1 MGEKKKDEEKNKKTS
16 KKVNKDKDAENKKA
30 KSDSK
35 AMLKPTKLCSP
46 SDFPYH
52 NRELSWMD
60 FNSRVLEEAFEKE
73 NPVLERV
80 KFLAITESNLD
91 EFFMVRVAGVMDRM
105 HSKPNDKD
113 ASGMTPVQQFAKLTE
128 KIHQFVKKQYSC
140 LHRSIIPALKK
151 CKLKFLKIKELN
163 KSQKQIIDE
172 YFDKFIFPVLTPLAV
187 DTSRPFPLLANKSLN
202 IAVRLL
208 KEGEDIFAVVQVPSI
223 LPRFME
229 VPSDSGKAFV
239 MLEDIIISRLS
250 ELFELYEIQAYCPF
264 RITRDSDLDIDED
277 ADDLLVEIEHSLKKR
292 QRGDPVR
299 LEIISKCDEALKK
312 FLVDMLDVSDEII
325 YEVSGPIDLTFL
337 SKFAGIDAPAELKF
351 KPIVP
356 VNPPADFFG
365 YDDIFE
371 AIREKDRMV
380 HHPYESFESVIKFIN
395 QAAKDKDVLAI
406 KQTLYRVSGNSPIIA
421 ALIKAAENGKQVT
434 VLVELKARFDEEN
447 NIGWAKK
454 LEKAGCHVIYGLAGL
469 KTHCKI
475 VLVVRREEDGIRRY
489 LHMGTGNYND
499 ITARFYTDIGMFTCD
514 EKFGEDASSLFNVI
528 TGYSTPPVYHKMKVA
543 PTGLRS
549 FFEEMIK
556 NETKNAKNGLPS
568 GITAKVNSLV
578 DPTIIKLLYQASQ
591 AGVKITLIVRGICCL
606 VPNVKGISENIE
618 VRSIVGQLLEHSRIF
633 IFENAGEPK
642 IYMGSADWMQR
653 NLDKR
658 VELVFPI
665 EDPAL
670 IERSFDIIETLKKDV
685 LNTRIQQ
692 SDTTYEL
699 LDRRGKKPH
708 NSQREFSDAAK
719 KALSSKKTIVKEE
732 KQFIPLTGENFKKN
746 FDESL

>member
-1 MGEKKKDEEKNKKTS
+1 MGEKKKDDEKS
-16 KKVNKDKDAENKKA
+16 KKVSKKS
-30 KSDSK
+30 KSDPKSS
-35 AMLKPTKLCSP
+35 LKPTKLCSDP
-46 SDFPYH
+46 KIPYL

-80 KFLAITESNLD
+80 KFLSITESNLD

-113 ASGMTPVQQFAKLTE
+113 ASNMTPVQQFEKLTA
-128 KIHQFVKKQYSC
+128 KIREFVKKQYSC

-151 CKLKFLKIKELN
+151 CRLKFLKINELG

-187 DTSRPFPLLANKSLN
+187 DTSRPFPLLANRSLN
-202 IAVRLL
+202 IAVRLVN
-208 KEGEDIFAVVQVPSI
+208 ESGEDIFAVVQVPSI
-223 LPRFME
+223 LPRFIE
-229 VPSDSGKAFV
+229 VPSDSGRCFV
-239 MLEDIIISRLS
+239 MLEDIIISRIS
-250 ELFELYEIQAYCPF
+250 ELFELYKIQACCPF

-299 LEIISKCDEALKK
+299 LEIVSKCDEALKK
-312 FLVDMLDVSDEII
+312 FLIDMLEVEDEII
-325 YEVSGPIDLTFL
+325 HEVSGPLDLTFL
-337 SKFAGIDAPAELKF
+337 SRFAGIDNVSDELKF
-351 KPIVP
+351 KPITP
-356 VNPPADFFG
+356 VNPPADFYG

-380 HHPYESFESVIKFIN
+380 HHPYESFESVIKFVN
-395 QAAKDKDVLAI
+395 QAANDKDVLAI

-475 VLVVRREEDGIRRY
+475 VLVVRHEKDGIRRY

-499 ITARFYTDIGMFTCD
+499 ITARFYTDIGMFTCN

-528 TGYSTPPVYHKMKVA
+528 TGYSTPPVYNKMKVA
-543 PTGLRS
+543 PTGLRA

-556 NETKNAKNGLPS
+556 NETENAKKGLSS
-568 GITAKVNSLV
+568 GITAKINSLV
-578 DPTIIKLLYQASQ
+578 DPDIIKLLYEASQ
-591 AGVKITLIVRGICCL
+591 AGVRITLIVRGICCL
-606 VPNVKGISENIE
+606 VPDIKGISENIE

-633 IFENAGEPK
+633 IFDNAGQPK

-665 EDPAL
+665 EDPDL
-670 IERSFDIIETLKKDV
+670 IKRSFNIIDTLKKDV
-685 LNTRIQQ
+685 LNTRIQRN
-692 SDTTYEL
+692 DTTYEL
-699 LDRRGKKPH
+699 VDRRGKKIH
-708 NSQREFSDAAK
+708 NSQREFSDMAK
-719 KALSSKKTIVKEE
+719 KALASKKNTVDEE
-732 KQFIPLTGENFKKN
+732 RQFVPLTSESFKKN
-746 FDESL
+746 YDENL